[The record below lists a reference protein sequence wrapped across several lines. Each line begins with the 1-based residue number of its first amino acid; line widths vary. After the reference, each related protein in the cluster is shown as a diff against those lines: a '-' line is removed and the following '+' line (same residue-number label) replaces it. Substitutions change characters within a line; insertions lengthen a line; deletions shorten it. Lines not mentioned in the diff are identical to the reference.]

1 MAGLVVWSVL
11 VALTGVICIVVVCAL
26 RRPMDELLK
35 ANSYVSPARN
45 FYLRT
50 FTVLVFLAALATV
63 CKTDTP
69 SSDKEFLEYVWW
81 VVAALQT
88 TFWALSFWLIGY
100 VALLT
105 LLFVVLGRY
114 HDQ

>member
-1 MAGLVVWSVL
+1 MAGLIVWSVL
-11 VALTGVICIVVVCAL
+11 VALTAVLCIVVVCAL

-35 ANSYVSPARN
+35 ANSYISPARS
-45 FYLRT
+45 FYLRG
-50 FTVLVFLAALATV
+50 FTILVFLAALATI
-63 CKTDTP
+63 CKTDMP
-69 SSDKEFLEYVWW
+69 SGDKEFLEYVWW

-88 TFWALSFWLIGY
+88 TFWSLSFWLIGY
-100 VALLT
+100 VAILT